1 LDCLTAFSSIS
12 ELRIHC
18 KQQSCKQDA
27 KN

>member
-1 LDCLTAFSSIS
+1 LDCLTAFSTIS

-18 KQQSCKQDA
+18 KQRSCKQG

>member
-1 LDCLTAFSSIS
+1 LTAFSTIS

-18 KQQSCKQDA
+18 KQRSCKQG